1 MARRKSAKDRLES
14 ELERQS
20 MDYAVARGW
29 FEVKLM
35 VCSKDGMP
43 DRFLAR
49 KPEGVILIEMKR
61 EVGGELSEAQVRR
74 HKELRDHGVTVHVVD
89 NMEQAK
95 RVLF

>member
-14 ELERQS
+14 ELERQA

-29 FEVKLM
+29 FEVKLET
-35 VCSKDGMP
+35 CSKDGMP

-61 EVGGELSEAQVRR
+61 EVGGELSGAQVRR
-74 HKELRDHGVTVHVVD
+74 HKELRNHGVTGSVID
-89 NMEQAK
+89 SLEEAK
-95 RVLF
+95 SVLF